1 VIGRIVGLD
10 PGERRI
16 GVAVSDPTGTIAS
29 PDRYIDTKTDSVGGV
44 LRELCSE
51 RQAVLIVVGLPIS
64 LDGSEGPSAAKAREL
79 GATVANET
87 GLDVVF
93 HDERFT
99 SHTAEAALIA
109 GGVRRKARKE
119 KRDQIA
125 AAVMLQSY
133 LDRRKNDADRQ

>member
-1 VIGRIVGLD
+1 MIGRIVGLD

-29 PDRYIDTKTDSVGGV
+29 PDRYIDTKAESVGDV

-51 RQAVLIVVGLPIS
+51 RQVVLIVVGLPIS
-64 LDGSEGPSAAKAREL
+64 LDGSEGPSAAKARDF
-79 GATVANET
+79 GATVAKDT
-87 GLDVVF
+87 GLEVVF

-99 SHTAEAALIA
+99 SHTAEVALIA

-119 KRDQIA
+119 KRGP
-125 AAVMLQSY
+125 
-133 LDRRKNDADRQ
+133 DRSGCHASVVS